1 MLYCWRE
8 TTVTVNGKG
17 VGGRNQELAL
27 ATAIQ
32 LKGLERFVFASLST
46 DGVDGPTEA
55 AGAII
60 DSDTL
65 NQAALLGLNPEQFL
79 LENDSY
85 GFFSRLG
92 DLVFTGRTGTNVND
106 IAIMVIL

>member
-1 MLYCWRE
+1 M
-8 TTVTVNGKG
+8 GK
-17 VGGRNQELAL
+17 VLAEEIKNL
-27 ATAIQ
+27 PLPQ
-32 LKGLERFVFASLST
+32 PFSLKGLERFVFASLST